1 MPNAELPQAR
11 PLTML
16 VAASFRNDD
25 LVPASGIYEVRHALH
40 TLPKEVALFKG
51 ECFPSCSNC
60 HSAVFFTMIRPI
72 PAVDFITNLQIRVSL
87 PRLPS
92 LDKTPHESSWV
103 IEPIGRD
110 RYRPFFGLAV
120 FAYIHREVY

>member
-1 MPNAELPQAR
+1 MKKSTTIPEEGSGVGAELPQAR

-92 LDKTPHESSWV
+92 LDKTP
-103 IEPIGRD
+103 
-110 RYRPFFGLAV
+110 A
-120 FAYIHREVY
+120 

>member
-1 MPNAELPQAR
+1 MTNAELPQAR

-25 LVPASGIYEVRHALH
+25 LVPASGIYQVRHALH

-92 LDKTPHESSWV
+92 LDKTT
-103 IEPIGRD
+103 
-110 RYRPFFGLAV
+110 A
-120 FAYIHREVY
+120 